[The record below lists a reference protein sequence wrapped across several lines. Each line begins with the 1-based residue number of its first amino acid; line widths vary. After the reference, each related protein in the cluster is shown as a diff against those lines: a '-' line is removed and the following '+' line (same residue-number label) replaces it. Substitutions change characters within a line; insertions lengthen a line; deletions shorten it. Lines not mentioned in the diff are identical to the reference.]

1 MNSPNYN
8 KEDLIQEL
16 GLQPH
21 PEGGFYKE
29 TYRSEH
35 SIPNAVLAGNHKG
48 DRSYGTGI
56 YFMLTSDTFSAFH
69 RIEQDELWFFHQG
82 NTIELH
88 TISPDGVHTKHLIG
102 NNILEGEQPQLLV
115 PATYWFGAKVVDED
129 SFALVSCTVSPG
141 FDFRDFVLPSREEL
155 TSLYPQHKEIIAEF
169 TRH

>member
-1 MNSPNYN
+1 MNSSKYSK
-8 KEDLIQEL
+8 KELVQKLDLR
-16 GLQPH
+16 PH

-35 SIPNAVLAGNHKG
+35 SIPNANLAGNHEG

-56 YFMLTSDTFSAFH
+56 YFMLTSDAFSAFH

-82 NTIELH
+82 SAIELH
-88 TISPDGVHTKHLIG
+88 MISPEGEHTRHLIG
-102 NNILEGEQPQLLV
+102 NNILQGEQPQLVV
-115 PATYWFGAKVVDED
+115 PETYWFAAKVVDDGE
-129 SFALVSCTVSPG
+129 FALVSCTVSPG

-155 TSLYPQHKEIIAEF
+155 TSIYPQHEQIISEF